1 MSEPLTGFSSWQWR
15 AMCAPL
21 LVVMALLCS
30 SCAPAKPQFKS
41 VDITGINYAR
51 QLSLTDDSGK
61 PRQLSDYRGKVV
73 IVFFGYTSC
82 PDVCPITLAELA
94 SVMKKL
100 GADAKDVQVLFV
112 TFDPERDSPAV
123 MKRYL
128 ANFNPN
134 FVGLTGSDAEIK
146 NTAKDFKVFY
156 EKVDGP
162 TADSYTIDHQAVS
175 YVFDRS
181 GAPRLYVVDSTKED
195 DWVHDLKILL
205 DSKA

>member
-1 MSEPLTGFSSWQWR
+1 MWR
-15 AMCAPL
+15 WLLAPL
-21 LVVMALLCS
+21 CIAVLLLCS
-30 SCAPAKPQFKS
+30 SCAPAKPQFKT
-41 VDITGINYAR
+41 VDITGIDYAH
-51 QLSLTDDSGK
+51 QLSLTSDDGK
-61 PRQLSDYRGKVV
+61 PVQLSDYRGKVV

-100 GADAKDVQVLFV
+100 GTDANQVQVLFV
-112 TFDPERDSPAV
+112 TFDPERDSAAV
-123 MKRYL
+123 LKRYL
-128 ANFNPN
+128 ANFNSG
-134 FVGLTGSDAEIK
+134 FVGLTGSDAQIK
-146 NTAKDFKVFY
+146 STAKDFKVFY

-205 DSKA
+205 DSKP